1 MINQKQNIETTEL
14 IKQCLKGNSSAQRKL
29 YDSYAKAMFNSLV
42 RMSNNRELAKDVLQ
56 ESFIKVFKNL
66 EQFNNQSTLGA
77 WIKRICIN
85 SMITELGKPKFQ
97 SLEEIDVL
105 VEEDLKIDLTHTV
118 AIIHQKI
125 KELPKGSRMV
135 LNLFLLEGMSHEE
148 IAQILDISISTSKSQ
163 YHRAKKIL
171 KEKLQSEKYEER

>member
-14 IKQCLKGNSSAQRKL
+14 IKQCLKNKPWAQRKL
-29 YDSYAKAMFNSLV
+29 YDQYAQAMFNSLV
-42 RMSNNRELAKDVLQ
+42 RMSGNKEIAKDVLQ

-66 EQFNNQSTLGA
+66 GQFKSNSTLGA
-77 WIKRICIN
+77 WIKKICIN
-85 SMITELGKPKFQ
+85 TMITELGKPKFQ
-97 SLEEIDVL
+97 SLEEV
-105 VEEDLKIDLTHTV
+105 DLLDESEVKIDFTKEV
-118 AIIHQKI
+118 EAIHHAI

-148 IAQILDISISTSKSQ
+148 IAQILQISVSTSKSQ

-171 KEKLQSEKYEER
+171 REKLQTERNEAG